1 MASLTL
7 SRTRIQMS
15 VDEPQTYGWRIRRL
29 EDRLQRIEDQELHA
43 SIVFLTQQLD
53 RLHDDLTWLKR
64 TLVGT
69 IFTLLGGMILFLL
82 SIAAG
87 WI

>member
-1 MASLTL
+1 
-7 SRTRIQMS
+7 MS
-15 VDEPQTYGWRIRRL
+15 VDEPQTYGWRIKRL

-69 IFTLLGGMILFLL
+69 IFTLLGGMILFLV
-82 SIAAG
+82 SVAAG

>member
-1 MASLTL
+1 
-7 SRTRIQMS
+7 MS
-15 VDEPQTYGWRIRRL
+15 PDDPQTFGWRIRRL
-29 EDRLQRIEDQELHA
+29 EDRLQRLEDQELHA
-43 SIVFLTQQLD
+43 SITYLTGSLD

-69 IFTLLGGMILFLL
+69 IFTLLGGMILFLV
-82 SIAAG
+82 SISAG

>member
-1 MASLTL
+1 
-7 SRTRIQMS
+7 MS
-15 VDEPQTYGWRIRRL
+15 ADEPQTYGWRINRL
-29 EDRLQRIEDQELHA
+29 EARLQRIEDQELHA
-43 SIVFLTQQLD
+43 SILFLTQQLD

-64 TLVGT
+64 SLVGT

-82 SIAAG
+82 SISAG